1 MVTQFNTETS
11 VRAIY
16 YKEWQIVNKQYMK
29 LKRFKK
35 KKKQPPVFMK
45 KMHLLIHFLSLTP

>member
-29 LKRFKK
+29 LKIFFFKNK
-35 KKKQPPVFMK
+35 TPVFMK

>member
-16 YKEWQIVNKQYMK
+16 YKELQIINQQYMK
-29 LKRFKK
+29 LKR
-35 KKKQPPVFMK
+35 
-45 KMHLLIHFLSLTP
+45 

>member
-35 KKKQPPVFMK
+35 KTPVFMK

>member
-29 LKRFKK
+29 LKRLKK
-35 KKKQPPVFMK
+35 NKTPVFMK

>member
-35 KKKQPPVFMK
+35 KQPPVFMK

>member
-35 KKKQPPVFMK
+35 TNSSIHEKKC
-45 KMHLLIHFLSLTP
+45 IY

>member
-35 KKKQPPVFMK
+35 KKKPPVFMK